1 MTFNAMVLFLNSI
14 QIFLNSLLKRHGTFF
29 VDTEEKICL
38 VYFFL
43 FGFPFCLVR
52 FIWFW
57 VNKRIQLWFWCI
69 VSKLFAITLN
79 CNALVFFV
87 MALKRWNF
95 DYSHPHADADKKCRK
110 KTYVCHVTLERLLD
124 VSSKLAHSDSYAS
137 LNVCFCS
144 LLHTWVFS
152 SSSYKKKMKRALK
165 SGDFTIIIWFSSL
178 ISAEYDETQ
187 HKLDFYLTKFPH
199 DALFLLSL
207 SCYFIALL

>member
-1 MTFNAMVLFLNSI
+1 M
-14 QIFLNSLLKRHGTFF
+14 
-29 VDTEEKICL
+29 
-38 VYFFL
+38 
-43 FGFPFCLVR
+43 
-52 FIWFW
+52 
-57 VNKRIQLWFWCI
+57 
-69 VSKLFAITLN
+69 
-79 CNALVFFV
+79 
-87 MALKRWNF
+87 
-95 DYSHPHADADKKCRK
+95 
-110 KTYVCHVTLERLLD
+110 TLERLLD

-207 SCYFIALL
+207 LLFYSVTLAVVFTLAAGVYWIPQLHRIHTKYHRLSVDKFANFIIISMQIGITFASIQAYGMRHSSMAFSLSPPPPFRLFFRRMHKKCCSLPIIS